1 MMADMSF
8 TRRRASLS
16 GRATEIATIDP
27 PSADFIPILGTCALS
42 RFSSTW
48 IPNPT
53 TTPALSYQPLRLFQ
67 ACFTFSFPGIAGVL
81 KITTSILSDYL
92 MEGRRKGL

>member
-42 RFSSTW
+42 RFSSTR

-53 TTPALSYQPLRLFQ
+53 TTPALSFISLLDCSRL
-67 ACFTFSFPGIAGVL
+67 VL
-81 KITTSILSDYL
+81 LFLS
-92 MEGRRKGL
+92 RA